1 MKLVLPLLIWLT
13 AALQLHAQ
21 DSVLDKV
28 QTDLDAALKRQ
39 QETIQQIAG
48 EKIPLVRE
56 LDELDDKVTKL
67 SKELKDLQKEEAAR
81 SGNQVRLESIVK
93 ARETEINFIKSN
105 LKEFGLGW
113 PSRIQISEHQLY
125 AEQLKEVEDRTST
138 GAASDLE
145 ELTER
150 LKLVALSLDRLEDNL
165 GGRNF
170 KGEALIRT
178 GEKVP
183 GRFALL
189 GPAGYFHAPSA
200 SATGVTTQVLNQLT
214 AAIVDPGEERAE
226 GIQALVDGKEADV
239 ALDPTLGK
247 ALKLEASKDTVLEH
261 ISKGQ
266 WVGWTLIYLGL
277 FALCIAA
284 FKWWEI
290 SRVNVP
296 HPRVVNSIIDHLTMH
311 NKKAAVEEA
320 AQIKGKAGEL
330 IQLAVR
336 RHDTK
341 RRVLEELLYEKLLSI
356 RPRLE
361 RFLPFL
367 AVTAAAAPLM
377 GLLGTVMGMIKT
389 FKLITEFGTGDAR
402 TLSSG
407 ISEAL
412 VTTELGLVVAIP
424 VLIIHGLL
432 TRMARGRIGNMEA
445 ASMAFLNGL
454 TTGDIDKPSM
464 PSPPATSDHQRKK
477 EPGTSSPPDEEPPH
491 PSPAPA

>member
-1 MKLVLPLLIWLT
+1 MKSLLTLFIWLFT
-13 AALQLHAQ
+13 ALSVPAQ
-21 DSVLDKV
+21 DTVVAKV
-28 QTDLDAALKRQ
+28 QKDLDAALKRQ

-56 LDELDDKVTKL
+56 LDELDDKVAEFT
-67 SKELKDLQKEEAAR
+67 KELKVLQKEESAR
-81 SGNQVRLESIVK
+81 TGDQVRLESVVK

-113 PSRIQISEHQLY
+113 PSRIQIAEQQLY
-125 AEQLKEVEDRTST
+125 EEQLSEIEDRTST

-165 GGRNF
+165 GGRTF
-170 KGEALIRT
+170 QGEALIQT

-189 GPAGYFHAPSA
+189 GPAGYFKAQGGES
-200 SATGVTTQVLNQLT
+200 TGVTTQVLNQLT
-214 AAIVDPGEERAE
+214 ASIVDPGPERSA
-226 GIQALVDGKEADV
+226 GIQAVIDGKDAEI

-247 ALKLEASKDTVLEH
+247 ALKLEVSKDTIIEH
-261 ISKGQ
+261 IAKGQ

-290 SRVNVP
+290 SRVSVP
-296 HPRVVNSIIDHLTMH
+296 HPRVVNSIIDHLTMAD
-311 NKKAAVEEA
+311 KKSATEEA
-320 AQIKGKAGEL
+320 ARIKGKAGEL

-356 RPRLE
+356 RPKLE

-454 TTGDIDKPSM
+454 TTGDLDKPPPTTPKPKPTPREESN
-464 PSPPATSDHQRKK
+464 PS
-477 EPGTSSPPDEEPPH
+477 EEEPPQA
-491 PSPAPA
+491 SPAPA